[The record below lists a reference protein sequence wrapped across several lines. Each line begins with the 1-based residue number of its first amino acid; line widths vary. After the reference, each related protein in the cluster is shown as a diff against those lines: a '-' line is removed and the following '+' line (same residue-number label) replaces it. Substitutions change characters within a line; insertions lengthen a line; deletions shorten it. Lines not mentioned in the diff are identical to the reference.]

1 MGSGMSEV
9 KILIVEDESIV
20 AMDIKHRA
28 EGLGYVV
35 TAITPSGEEAIEHVA
50 ENMPD
55 LVLMDIVLKGEMD
68 GIEAA
73 QKIRDAYDVPVV
85 YLTAY
90 SDERTLK
97 RAKITEPF
105 GYIIKPFEDRELHS
119 AVEVALYK
127 HQMESKLKE
136 SEKWLSTTL
145 ESIGDAVIAT
155 DKNGKLKFMNPVA
168 SEITG
173 WEYDTAIGQQLSDI
187 FKIIH
192 EENGEPVDDPVAN
205 VVKHD
210 AIIDLPP
217 QVLLVN
223 KKGEQIP
230 IDDSSAPIK
239 DENGGIIGVALV
251 FRDVTERR
259 KAAKEREELLKDKAR
274 GELSSFM
281 VSALPVFASNI
292 PPQIRDNIARSFADR
307 FEKNMKPLFMNE
319 LEKCQVSR
327 GSENKEDQDI
337 LFRCYLSWI
346 SEFMSN
352 LGIVTDINIQK
363 GKSYLNFAN
372 CPWTDENSVSPIFC
386 LICRAIVIRSF
397 TWTSLRGHVEQSQCL
412 LDDDAKCSFEFIISL
427 DK

>member
-1 MGSGMSEV
+1 MSEV

-28 EGLGYVV
+28 EGLGYEV
-35 TAITPSGEEAIEHVA
+35 TAITPSGEEALEHVA
-50 ENMPD
+50 GTRPD

-73 QKIRDAYDVPVV
+73 QKIRDSYDIPVV

-168 SEITG
+168 CQVTG
-173 WEYDTAIGQQLSDI
+173 WDHDAAIGQPLSKI
-187 FKIIH
+187 FNIIH
-192 EENGEPVDDPVAN
+192 EESGIPVDDPVVK
-205 VVKHD
+205 VVEND
-210 AIIDLPP
+210 AIIDLPSP
-217 QVLLVN
+217 VLLIN
-223 KKGEQIP
+223 KDGEQIP

-251 FRDVTERR
+251 FRDVTQRR
-259 KAAKEREELLKDKAR
+259 KEAKEREELLKVKAR

-292 PPQIRDNIARSFADR
+292 PPQVRDNIARSFADR
-307 FEKNMKPLFMNE
+307 FEKNIRPLFREEM
-319 LEKCQVSR
+319 EKCRST
-327 GSENKEDQDI
+327 GGITNDDEKMI
-337 LFRCYLSWI
+337 LFRCYLSWV

-352 LGIVTDINIQK
+352 LGIETEIDVQK
-363 GKSYLNFAN
+363 DKSYLNFGS
-372 CPWTDENSVSPIFC
+372 CPWSSEGDISPIFC

-397 TWTSLRGHVEQSQCL
+397 TWTSLRGHVEQSHCL
-412 LDDDAKCSFEFIISL
+412 LDGDKGCSFEFIISWEHN
-427 DK
+427 